1 MAGPDDRTG
10 RRCGL
15 RNGEDMELFT
25 NQWEFAKTP
34 LGTGL
39 EELSAYEGKFERV
52 DLPHDWLIYD
62 TLNLYETSTG
72 WYRKKF
78 TVKKDAEKV
87 YSIRFDGVY
96 MDSKVYINGT
106 LLGEWKYGYSTFEFD
121 MTNLLKDGE
130 NTMMVRIDHHEP
142 NSRWYSGA
150 GIFRNVWFKEAPVV
164 HLTSDGVYIATK
176 KCGDDF
182 KLEIEAEISGLTKTD
197 SDAEVSGI
205 AKADSD
211 AEAALQG
218 AGNGSG
224 KASDLT
230 AKVVL
235 SRGKMIVKTF
245 ALTWNAEKQ
254 LLMGEAMIE
263 KPALWDAEH
272 PVLYHVS
279 VALENGDKAEYNIG
293 FRDFV
298 FDPEQGFVANGKRVK
313 LHGVCE
319 HHDLGC
325 LGAAFHKKAM
335 ARKIATLKKMGVNAI
350 RTSHNMPAPEL
361 MDLADTMGMYIV
373 SEAFDMWMEPKTEY
387 DYARFF
393 DEWAEKDVAS
403 WIRRD
408 RNHPSVIMWSIGN
421 EIHDTHE
428 AEGVGLTK
436 RLMGDVL
443 VHDPK
448 KNARVTIGSNY
459 MPWQGAQ
466 NCADIV
472 KLAGYNYGD
481 NHYDAHHKEHPDWVI
496 YGSETSSIV
505 QSRGV
510 YHFPLS
516 QPILT
521 EEDEQ
526 CSSLGNSRPSWAAK
540 TVEHCI
546 SVDRDRDFAAGQ
558 FLWTGFD
565 YIGEPT
571 PYKTK
576 NSYFG
581 LIDTAGFPKDV
592 FYMYQA
598 EWTDYKKRPMVHV
611 LPYWDFNEGQMV
623 DVRVCSNAPKV
634 EVFVNEKSLG
644 VKEIDHAHGQELFP
658 SFRVPF
664 HKGSLRAVAYDEN
677 GNVVAED
684 VHKSFGNTAAIEV
697 TPEFG
702 HIVADGKD
710 LAFVEISA
718 CDEDGNPVENAM
730 DYVEVEVTGAG
741 RLIGL
746 DNGDSTDYD
755 SYKGI
760 RRKLFNGKL
769 LAVIA
774 AKNEPGE
781 IFVTVKHLGEA
792 GKIAPAMITL
802 YADEA
807 AEKAE
812 DPVWENKKVPLITGS
827 ALAAEGEPLV
837 PVRKIEIV
845 AEEGQTFDENK
856 TEMVV
861 KAYLYP
867 ADVSRKEVS
876 FTATNDAG
884 IVSNLAELEEIPVS
898 EAERLTESN
907 THRVL
912 AAKCCI
918 RAKGDGAFR
927 LRATVKNGTENVK
940 LLSQLEFSVSGLGEA
955 YLNPYE
961 LIAGALYADSKGDI
975 GGFSEKSVAT
985 AQEGESVI
993 VYKGLDF
1000 GEFGSDEITL
1010 PIFAQS
1016 GDPHY
1021 LMIYEGVPGEEGCEL
1036 VGDLV
1041 YQKPSTWDV
1050 YKPET
1055 YKLNRRLKGITTL
1068 SLVAN
1073 NQRYFIKGFVFTK
1086 LQKAFE
1092 KIGVLEYNNLYGD
1105 TYMETAD
1112 AVEGIGNN
1120 VSMEYE
1126 NMDFGEEG
1134 VKAVTVCGR
1143 TPLSSN
1149 TIHIRFFKEDGSSVN
1164 QIVEFPHS
1172 EEYTEVT
1179 FPLEKVTGMTK
1190 VGFIFLPG
1198 CQFDFKWF
1206 RFS

>member
-1 MAGPDDRTG
+1 M
-10 RRCGL
+10 
-15 RNGEDMELFT
+15 
-25 NQWEFAKTP
+25 
-34 LGTGL
+34 
-39 EELSAYEGKFERV
+39 
-52 DLPHDWLIYD
+52 
-62 TLNLYETSTG
+62 
-72 WYRKKF
+72 
-78 TVKKDAEKV
+78 
-87 YSIRFDGVY
+87 
-96 MDSKVYINGT
+96 
-106 LLGEWKYGYSTFEFD
+106 
-121 MTNLLKDGE
+121 
-130 NTMMVRIDHHEP
+130 
-142 NSRWYSGA
+142 
-150 GIFRNVWFKEAPVV
+150 
-164 HLTSDGVYIATK
+164 
-176 KCGDDF
+176 
-182 KLEIEAEISGLTKTD
+182 
-197 SDAEVSGI
+197 
-205 AKADSD
+205 
-211 AEAALQG
+211 
-218 AGNGSG
+218 
-224 KASDLT
+224 
-230 AKVVL
+230 
-235 SRGKMIVKTF
+235 
-245 ALTWNAEKQ
+245 
-254 LLMGEAMIE
+254 
-263 KPALWDAEH
+263 
-272 PVLYHVS
+272 
-279 VALENGDKAEYNIG
+279 ALENGDKAEYNIG

-350 RTSHNMPAPEL
+350 RTSHNMSAPEL

-697 TPEFG
+697 TPEFD

-718 CDEDGNPVENAM
+718 RDEDGNPVENAM

-755 SYKGI
+755 SYKGT

-792 GKIAPAMITL
+792 GKIPPAMITL

-812 DPVWENKKVPLITGS
+812 APVWENKKVPLITGS

-867 ADVSRKEVS
+867 ADVSCKEVS

-940 LLSQLEFSVSGLGEA
+940 LLSQMEFSISGLGEA

-1021 LMIYEGVPGEEGCEL
+1021 LKIYEGVPGEEGCEL

-1068 SLVAN
+1068 TLVAN

-1092 KIGVLEYNNLYGD
+1092 KIGALEYNNLYGD
-1105 TYMETAD
+1105 TYKETAD